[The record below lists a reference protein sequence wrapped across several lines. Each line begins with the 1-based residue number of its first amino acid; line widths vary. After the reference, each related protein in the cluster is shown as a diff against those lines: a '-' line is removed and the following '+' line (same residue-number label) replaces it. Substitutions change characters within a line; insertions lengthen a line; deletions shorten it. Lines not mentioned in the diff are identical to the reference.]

1 LTHVPDREE
10 QRLYTKAILKIMR
23 TLYGGITSNPRTR
36 EALLKQKTKVIGDGG
51 SPRSD
56 EPDSYDYVYN
66 NLLDDV
72 HVLKPIDVCKMCGPK
87 RFQYE
92 YERFLLW

>member
-1 LTHVPDREE
+1 
-10 QRLYTKAILKIMR
+10 MR

-72 HVLKPIDVCKMCGPK
+72 HVLKPIDVYKMCGPK